1 MKCEYNMTLKNKND
15 FKKKNK
21 NITQLNV
28 MCKGIF
34 YNLTECNVNVNI
46 TSLNVMWIEI

>member
-1 MKCEYNMTLKNKND
+1 MKCEYNMTLFNMGR
-15 FKKKNK
+15 

-34 YNLTECNVNVNI
+34 YDLTECNVNVNI
-46 TSLNVMWIEI
+46 TSLNVM